1 MIVQQKRVLSGEEA
15 ECLLQLGLS
24 VERQLLL
31 QGRGVCEC
39 RGGDGTVTQRTSV
52 KQVSLEI
59 PRGWQGADF
68 DHGVVFLFF
77 NHKLLILHGVFL
89 QSQIQV

>member
-31 QGRGVCEC
+31 QGGGVCEC

-52 KQVSLEI
+52 KQVSFEI
-59 PRGWQGADF
+59 PRGWQGPDF
-68 DHGVVFLFF
+68 DHGVAFCFLITNFDF
-77 NHKLLILHGVFL
+77 AWCFL